1 MHERGKRDRL
11 LVRKRERLWP
21 TNMQLDIDYSSKYP
35 LPEEG
40 NSSEKYRKDRP
51 WKFQ

>member
-1 MHERGKRDRL
+1 MHERGKRGRL

-21 TNMQLDIDYSSKYP
+21 ASMQFDMDYSPEYP

-40 NSSEKYRKDRP
+40 NNIESRFSP
-51 WKFQ
+51 MI